1 MPKSRDPD
9 STPTSRRSLLYAAPA
24 VMVLAGAGI
33 GGAVQA
39 APPCADAELIAHCA
53 MLDALERTYL
63 ETDFEDDAAD
73 PKREAIA
80 QAQHPIVD
88 AICAQPPQTLPGFL
102 ALARSLALWDREAIN
117 DPGPGGCTNERLLA
131 ALLQGAADTTP
142 APVAAPHPD
151 AALLALCAAFH
162 RQYAEAHDEA
172 NPAWEA
178 ANGASFDIFKE
189 LDDLTP
195 ATEAGHRAKARVAV
209 VMLAMFNEGDGY
221 SGGDPQAMFAL
232 NLLRDWL
239 GEA

>member
-1 MPKSRDPD
+1 MLKSCPHDTRRTHDLPPGA
-9 STPTSRRSLLYAAPA
+9 STGRRSLLSAAPA

-39 APPCADAELIAHCA
+39 AA
-53 MLDALERTYL
+53 
-63 ETDFEDDAAD
+63 
-73 PKREAIA
+73 
-80 QAQHPIVD
+80 
-88 AICAQPPQTLPGFL
+88 PG
-102 ALARSLALWDREAIN
+102 
-117 DPGPGGCTNERLLA
+117 
-131 ALLQGAADTTP
+131 
-142 APVAAPHPD
+142 PD
-151 AALLALCAAFH
+151 AALLALCATFH

-195 ATEAGHRAKARVAV
+195 ATEVGHRAKARVAV

-221 SGGDPQAMFAL
+221 GGGDPQAMFAL